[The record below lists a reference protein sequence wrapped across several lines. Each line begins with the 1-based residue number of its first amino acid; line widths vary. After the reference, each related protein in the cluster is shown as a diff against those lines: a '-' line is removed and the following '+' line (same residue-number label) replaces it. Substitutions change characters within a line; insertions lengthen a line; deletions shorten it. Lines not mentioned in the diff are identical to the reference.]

1 MASFI
6 IHIFKIHMSRAV
18 LMPQCIVD
26 ISYSIDL
33 ERFVE
38 AEGKK
43 ERSRDLA

>member
-1 MASFI
+1 
-6 IHIFKIHMSRAV
+6 
-18 LMPQCIVD
+18 MPQCIVD

-38 AEGKK
+38 GKK